1 MAFICVVYASIK
13 KILLKN
19 INLSLKYYIVLSSLL
34 LLLYY
39 GELTAKICA
48 IWAFLYVF
56 FNCVDSLLAYHN
68 GAIIATLSKNDV
80 PFDVGDVVT
89 VLHCLENKIP
99 QILYMF

>member
-1 MAFICVVYASIK
+1 M
-13 KILLKN
+13 
-19 INLSLKYYIVLSSLL
+19 
-34 LLLYY
+34 
-39 GELTAKICA
+39 
-48 IWAFLYVF
+48 F

-80 PFDVGDVVT
+80 PFDVGDVVA

>member
-1 MAFICVVYASIK
+1 MNIMAFICVVYASIK

-48 IWAFLYVF
+48 I
-56 FNCVDSLLAYHN
+56 
-68 GAIIATLSKNDV
+68 
-80 PFDVGDVVT
+80 
-89 VLHCLENKIP
+89 
-99 QILYMF
+99 